1 MAVALCVASSS
12 VGADVS
18 ALRFVVYRASGS
30 VPLSI
35 DDLTFKSRN
44 PFLVDLPE
52 EETLQ
57 AQAAIRIQV
66 GCPRILLLSMA

>member
-1 MAVALCVASSS
+1 
-12 VGADVS
+12 
-18 ALRFVVYRASGS
+18 VYRASGS